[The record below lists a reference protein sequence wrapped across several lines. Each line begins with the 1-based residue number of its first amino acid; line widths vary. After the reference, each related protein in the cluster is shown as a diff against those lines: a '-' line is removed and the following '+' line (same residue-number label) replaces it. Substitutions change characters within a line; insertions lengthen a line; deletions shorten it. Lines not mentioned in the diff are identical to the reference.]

1 MTSDADVAARIA
13 RQRALALEHAAAT
26 TCASLACA
34 PPRAWDD
41 ARALI
46 EASATAQRQRAETRA
61 RVDAWRAREAA
72 SAAKTAAET
81 AVIER
86 EARARRAREAREEA
100 RERAVREGTVR
111 EERRERETSGR
122 GRGSARGGERGEPS
136 GERDDDSDVS
146 GARATLD
153 ERDAVSCTDRSE
165 ELTKPFRSRAG
176 ERRERNS
183 GETRRHRGQR
193 DARDRT
199 RIETSRGD
207 GQTRAARRALAR
219 TRGVVDR
226 ERGVPRA
233 RRRFGFRAR
242 RRARRSRRLRARA
255 TAGVGASREVSSE
268 SRARVA
274 RARPGRARARVLV
287 PFASRRR
294 LECISS
300 SKCPSQ

>member
-41 ARALI
+41 ARVDR
-46 EASATAQRQRAETRA
+46 ASTTAQRQRAETRA

-72 SAAKTAAET
+72 SAAAGGGDGGD
-81 AVIER
+81 
-86 EARARRAREAREEA
+86 RARGAGEAREGGERGGE
-100 RERAVREGTVR
+100 REGGEREGTVR

-153 ERDAVSCTDRSE
+153 ENDAVSCTDRRE

-176 ERRERNS
+176 ERRERDN

-226 ERGVPRA
+226 ERGV
-233 RRRFGFRAR
+233 
-242 RRARRSRRLRARA
+242 RARA
-255 TAGVGASREVSSE
+255 AAWISSASSSGVISTSSSARDGRDGASREVSSKAVPE
-268 SRARVA
+268 W
-274 RARPGRARARVLV
+274 RVLAPGV
-287 PFASRRR
+287 HAR
-294 LECISS
+294 EY
-300 SKCPSQ
+300 